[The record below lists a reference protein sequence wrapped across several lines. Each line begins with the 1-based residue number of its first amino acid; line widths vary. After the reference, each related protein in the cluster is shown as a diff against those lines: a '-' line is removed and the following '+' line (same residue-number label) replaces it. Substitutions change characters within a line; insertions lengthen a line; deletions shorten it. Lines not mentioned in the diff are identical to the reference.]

1 MYMFFKKKPDPKDLR
16 IRELETSLELMTNL
30 YALTVS
36 IAQIMN
42 ISPKLIREH
51 VHNQKAIVEYLKLV
65 NGGLE

>member
-1 MYMFFKKKPDPKDLR
+1 MFFKKKPDKKDLR

-30 YALTVS
+30 YAMTVS

-42 ISPKLIREH
+42 ISPKLIKEH
-51 VHNQKAIVEYLKLV
+51 VGNQKAIVEYLKLV

>member
-1 MYMFFKKKPDPKDLR
+1 MLFKKKPDPKDLR
-16 IRELETSLELMTNL
+16 ITELETSLELMTNL
-30 YALTVS
+30 YAMTVS

-51 VHNQKAIVEYLKLV
+51 VGDQKAIVEYLKLV